1 MNESRVLG
9 LLTLVMLIGLGNAQ
23 TADAQGFRFQA
34 DWLQLGLETDTQ
46 PRPLIAGPD
55 ALTTSD
61 DFNFEPGVRIFM
73 GVGTETVELGFQ
85 YSRINSW
92 TDEQS
97 LVLQNELAF
106 DSEFDNAVVFPQPTN
121 VIGFAN
127 GLGTAG
133 EFNGGV
139 GFDETTEAEFLDT
152 MSTAQYMVESNYD
165 DFELTLKMSRFHRF
179 RFGIGY
185 RYIALQELN
194 GLQISGLFQT
204 RDADDGALPGGI
216 GNGPN
221 DILSNEAFVGV
232 GFTEGAGIADGFAHG
247 DDLLLSSSSS
257 NDNRLNGAQ
266 LTFDGTLFENDLFL
280 LDASSS
286 VGIYSNSIQTNVG
299 ESLSASGSNA
309 TTYQRQWRNSQDR
322 FAWAAQIGLKAVVK
336 LTDSIRVHGGYE
348 ALYLDGLALGTN
360 FHRVPMVSTGQIS
373 SDQQNTAVIH
383 GGRLGLELL
392 W

>member
-1 MNESRVLG
+1 MNELRVLG
-9 LLTLVMLIGLGNAQ
+9 LLMLVMLIGLGNAQ
-23 TADAQGFRFQA
+23 TADAQGFRFSA
-34 DWLQLGLETDTQ
+34 DWLQLGLETDTH

-55 ALTTSD
+55 ALSTND
-61 DFNFEPGVRIFM
+61 DFNFQPGVRIFL
-73 GVGTETVELGFQ
+73 GVGTESVELGFQ

-106 DSEFDNAVVFPQPTN
+106 DSEFNNGVVFPQLPN
-121 VIGFAN
+121 VIGFGN
-127 GLGTAG
+127 GLLAAG
-133 EFNGGV
+133 DFNGGV

-194 GLQISGLFQT
+194 GLQISGLFQA
-204 RDADDGALPGGI
+204 RDTDDGALPGEI

-232 GFTEGAGIADGFAHG
+232 GFTEGAGVADGIAHG
-247 DDLLLSSSSS
+247 DDLLLSYSSS

-286 VGIYSNSIQTNVG
+286 VGIYSNSIQTDFRQ
-299 ESLSASGSNA
+299 SYIASGSNS
-309 TTYQRQWRNSQDR
+309 TTYHQQLRNSQDR

-336 LTDSIRVHGGYE
+336 LTDFLQVHAGYE
-348 ALYLDGLALGTN
+348 ALYIDGLALGPN
-360 FHRVPMVSTGQIS
+360 FHRIPTVSMGQIPI
-373 SDQQNTAVIH
+373 DQRNTAIIH